1 MPLDTFVPEPVIRMK
16 VVDDPERTMRV
27 IHEAV
32 AVS

>member
-1 MPLDTFVPEPVIRMK
+1 LGIGTALTSGGKYVPEDIRFQ
-16 VVDDPERTMRV
+16 TLRV